1 LLMSLLTWQVL
12 VAKPDKA
19 KIGKLYKKEGK
30 PLLEKLDNLSQE
42 DAACMKKRC
51 AGVNYAL

>member
-1 LLMSLLTWQVL
+1 MSLLTWQVL

-19 KIGKLYKKEGK
+19 RIGKLYKKEGK